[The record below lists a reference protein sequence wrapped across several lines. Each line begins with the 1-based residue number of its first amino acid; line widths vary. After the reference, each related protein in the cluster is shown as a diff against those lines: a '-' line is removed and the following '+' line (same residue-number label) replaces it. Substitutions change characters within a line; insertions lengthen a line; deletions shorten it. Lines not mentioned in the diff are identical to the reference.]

1 MENFFH
7 DEGAIGEI
15 GLSTRIRKHK
25 VMKTK
30 AAVLYEMGL
39 PRPFTRSNPL
49 KIEELTLDPPGIN
62 EVVVKIKAVGLCHS
76 DLSVIDGNLP
86 IPLLMIL
93 GHEAAGEVIELGS
106 GVKKLEIGDHVV
118 FTFLPSCGSC
128 NYCQTGRAALCGPGA
143 KANADGTLLDGHQ
156 RIHKKESYYY
166 HHLGVSGF
174 AEYSVASVDSLV
186 KIEPDIPFEIAAL
199 FGCAV
204 MTGVG
209 AVVNTAALKFG
220 ETILVVGLG
229 GVGLSAIL
237 GARAAGAT
245 QIIAADLNPDKRALA
260 LSLGANHSIDTAKS
274 DALEELMDITGGGV
288 DKSVEFAGA
297 IPALEFAFQAT
308 KRGGTTV
315 TAALPHPNARLQL
328 SPVMLVSQEKS
339 LKGSYL
345 GSCVPTRD
353 IPAYINLYKS
363 GRLPIEKLITH
374 KLSLDQI
381 NEGFERLAKG
391 NAIRQVILFD

>member
-76 DLSVIDGNLP
+76 DLSVIDGNRPRPLP
-86 IPLLMIL
+86 MIL